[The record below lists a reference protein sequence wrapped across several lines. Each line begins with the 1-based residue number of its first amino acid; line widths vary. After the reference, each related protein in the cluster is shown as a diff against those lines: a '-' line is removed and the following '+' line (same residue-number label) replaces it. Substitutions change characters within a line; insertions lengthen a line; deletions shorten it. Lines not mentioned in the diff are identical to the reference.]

1 MEVLDNLIKIIQK
14 HQKTLPNVEPLE
26 VDSEF
31 ESVLHDTDDGKLDI
45 KNEMYYCTGLRKVHI
60 EIAKLGNLNI
70 VHCIWYPDPEFDIPI
85 FGVDIVAM
93 KDIVSAAITDISPV
107 DGLDHEIFEDIEY
120 ISESFYFPHDRV
132 LPEWGE
138 VFSPYCKFARLTT
151 DKEKKDFCDI
161 VDQYLDIFVGAVWG
175 ASRDSSRSE
184 HRYFGQIE
192 YCQHQMKNDKTRNI
206 LVNYFGKEW
215 AERYMT
221 EVLFDEP

>member
-1 MEVLDNLIKIIQK
+1 
-14 HQKTLPNVEPLE
+14 
-26 VDSEF
+26 
-31 ESVLHDTDDGKLDI
+31 
-45 KNEMYYCTGLRKVHI
+45 
-60 EIAKLGNLNI
+60 
-70 VHCIWYPDPEFDIPI
+70 
-85 FGVDIVAM
+85 M
-93 KDIVSAAITDISPV
+93 KDTVSAAITDISPV

-120 ISESFYFPHDRV
+120 VSESFYFPHDRV

-184 HRYFGQIE
+184 HRYFGQID

>member
-1 MEVLDNLIKIIQK
+1 MEIASLG
-14 HQKTLPNVEPLE
+14 P
-26 VDSEF
+26 
-31 ESVLHDTDDGKLDI
+31 LDI
-45 KNEMYYCTGLRKVHI
+45 L
-60 EIAKLGNLNI
+60 
-70 VHCIWYPDPEFDIPI
+70 HCIWYPDPEFDLPI
-85 FGVDIVAM
+85 FGADIVAN
-93 KDIVSAAITDISPV
+93 KKIVTAAITDISPV

-120 ISESFYFPHDRV
+120 VSESFYFPHDRV

-184 HRYFGQIE
+184 HRYFGQID